1 MRAPARKVAE
11 MCEAVVYIEREGRR
25 EKLMDDVVE
34 VRPEEGK
41 LLLVD
46 VFGEQKL
53 VSARIKEARLIDH
66 EILLA
71 EKGK

>member
-1 MRAPARKVAE
+1 
-11 MCEAVVYIEREGRR
+11 MCEAAVYIDRGGEL
-25 EKLMDDVVE
+25 EKIMDDVVE

-53 VSARIKEARLIDH
+53 VSARIAEVELLDH
-66 EILLA
+66 RIVLREP
-71 EKGK
+71 E

>member
-1 MRAPARKVAE
+1 
-11 MCEAVVYIEREGRR
+11 MCEAAVYMDRGGQL
-25 EKLMDDVVE
+25 EKIMDDVVE

-53 VSARIKEARLIDH
+53 VSASIGEVELLDHRI
-66 EILLA
+66 ILR
-71 EKGK
+71 ESGSS

>member
-1 MRAPARKVAE
+1 
-11 MCEAVVYIEREGRR
+11 MCEAAVCMDRGGQL
-25 EKLMDDVVE
+25 EKIMDDVVE

-53 VSARIKEARLIDH
+53 VSARIGEVELLDH
-66 EILLA
+66 RIILR
-71 EKGK
+71 ESEG

>member
-1 MRAPARKVAE
+1 
-11 MCEAVVYIEREGRR
+11 MCEAAVFINRGGEM
-25 EKLMDDVVE
+25 EKIMDDVVE

-53 VSARIKEARLIDH
+53 VSARITEVELLDH
-66 EILLA
+66 RIILR
-71 EKGK
+71 ESEE